1 MRPDHDQAV
10 PVLPADAQH
19 PRRRALRAAL
29 VDDIATDDIDVVT
42 ADVHPDSAAI
52 VCRPGGETP
61 RTVYDAKFSLPW
73 SLAALLVDGSV
84 TLDTYTVTGIERPE
98 VVALARRVE
107 VRTVH
112 FPGVAADAAGR
123 VTVALAD
130 GRVLVGAVP
139 RSARRPGPAP
149 GCRGVPAKLVA
160 NVGDASRADALA
172 AAVEALPEAADLTT
186 LASLAAEACRPA
198 PTEGDR

>member
-1 MRPDHDQAV
+1 M
-10 PVLPADAQH
+10 
-19 PRRRALRAAL
+19 
-29 VDDIATDDIDVVT
+29 
-42 ADVHPDSAAI
+42 HPDSAAI

-123 VTVALAD
+123 VSVALAD

-139 RSARRPGPAP
+139 RSAGGPDRPLDAAAFH
-149 GCRGVPAKLVA
+149 AKLVA

-186 LASLAAEACRPA
+186 LAGLAAEACRPV
-198 PTEGDR
+198 TEGAR